1 MFSLRMGTK
10 RILTTSPSISTM
22 TNFLL
27 QRKQVV
33 GGFLCFWCTIRP
45 SSSLSMTMTMTTTMT
60 ASASAITIPAPVGL
74 SYFPFQ
80 DDVIKNYLVPSQR
93 ILLGDEMGLGT
104 SLYVMRLS
112 VLFKMTKN
120 VFIQIE

>member
-1 MFSLRMGTK
+1 
-10 RILTTSPSISTM
+10 
-22 TNFLL
+22 
-27 QRKQVV
+27 
-33 GGFLCFWCTIRP
+33 
-45 SSSLSMTMTMTTTMT
+45 MTTTMT

-120 VFIQIE
+120 VFIQIEWKYNSRSIHHVIPHDRDQFEIDHAYVEF